1 MSQSPKNVT
10 QAQNKN
16 SDFITPSGVVNNI
29 KNPDLVLPPKQVNEQ
44 NNSNNP
50 HTEKSLSASIEVS
63 RVNIVETKD
72 RNAPIFT
79 IDTKK
84 GEEAS
89 LLVVWKPSKHT
100 NSFKQLPLNEMNNF
114 PYSGDIGSVNK
125 VTDGDN
131 STYLVKMPE
140 GFSGKIEV
148 LIGQSDVYVVSS
160 GPEGAFNVEK
170 KSI

>member
-1 MSQSPKNVT
+1 MSQSPKIVT
-10 QAQNKN
+10 PAQNKN
-16 SDFITPSGVVNNI
+16 SDFTTPSGVVNSI
-29 KNPDLVLPPKQVNEQ
+29 KNPDLVLPPKPVNEKE
-44 NNSNNP
+44 
-50 HTEKSLSASIEVS
+50 TTDKSLTASIEVS
-63 RVNIVETKD
+63 RVNIVETRD
-72 RNAPIFT
+72 RNSPIFT

-125 VTDGDN
+125 VSDGDN
-131 STYLVKMPE
+131 STYLVKMPD

-160 GPEGAFNVEK
+160 GPEGGFNVEK